1 MKDIYFLFKHSP
13 ESGVGSGNFINIV
26 AKDIRSETILAQTD
40 FGVRPYSLMMGS
52 LKVADEVQVIIDVSY
67 TKECDVPQ

>member
-1 MKDIYFLFKHSP
+1 MIDGHQ
-13 ESGVGSGNFINIV
+13 
-26 AKDIRSETILAQTD
+26 ETILAQTD